1 MTTEMNRRPG
11 PVSIRSLRRHA
22 GSATGPATDAWRGA
36 LPEPQASI
44 SQRTGRRRFC
54 GNQTTFFV
62 SRPET
67 RKRRFA
73 SECVVVDAVCFEPIS
88 ASKLPDNRGK
98 YREFRRS
105 WADFTKASA
114 LGCNDFNALQCDFPT
129 QPIREFFQ
137 PSRETAGSNFR
148 RTGNLGSKRSNGSH

>member
-1 MTTEMNRRPG
+1 TQEDQTMTTEMNRRPG

-88 ASKLPDNRGK
+88 ASKLPDNR
-98 YREFRRS
+98 E
-105 WADFTKASA
+105 
-114 LGCNDFNALQCDFPT
+114 N
-129 QPIREFFQ
+129 
-137 PSRETAGSNFR
+137 
-148 RTGNLGSKRSNGSH
+148 TGNFAEDGLILRKLAR